1 MLRVGFDLE
10 SDGLLDKLTK
20 LHCIGLKD
28 LDNPE
33 SKVLM
38 YDTQEGIEEALRTL
52 MNADEILGHNIIA
65 FDIPA
70 IQKVYKWF
78 SPKGKV
84 TDTLVLSRL
93 IFADL
98 KNDDLVSVALP
109 EDFKKFMYG
118 SHSLKAWGM
127 RLGNYKG
134 DFDGGDWQ
142 TWTQEMSDY
151 CVQDVNLTCEL
162 YRYLLKKGSDFSSD
176 SFDLEHDL
184 ATICYEVGN
193 NGWTFD
199 IEGAEKLYAELA
211 GKRVDI
217 EKNLGK
223 LFEPWEIH
231 TDFIPKV
238 NNKSRGYVKGE
249 VFTKVKVI
257 EFNPNSR
264 KHIAFCL
271 IKKYN
276 WKPKEYTPSGEPKID
291 ETVLSKL
298 AYPEAK
304 TLAEFFLLQKRIAQL
319 AEGSQAWLKRVDSD
333 GRLRHTIVSGGTVS
347 GRASHRNPNLGQ
359 VTGNNSLYGKEMR
372 KLFGVPKGW
381 TLCGT
386 DLEQLEL
393 RCLAHYLPD
402 DGEYAKQIQEGD
414 IHQYNADATGLSR
427 TKAKTFIYA
436 VAYSGGNKLIGSI
449 VGGGVK
455 EGAKLKAEFNKNVP
469 AYKLLQDQLI
479 NAYSRG
485 YLIGLDGRKLFVRSE
500 HKCLSQL
507 LQSAGALLSKRWL
520 SLVYHEIKQQ
530 QLDSYIIGWIHDE
543 LQIACPNMEEATHVG
558 ALSQRLSE
566 EAGKSFGFSK
576 VAITSQYQLG
586 RNWSD
591 TH

>member
-10 SDGLLDKLTK
+10 SNGLLDKLTK

-28 LDNPE
+28 LDNPK

-52 MNADEILGHNIIA
+52 MNADEIMGHNIIA

-84 TDTLVLSRL
+84 TDTLVISRL
-93 IFADL
+93 VYADL
-98 KNDDLVSVALP
+98 KNDDRVSVALP
-109 EDFKKFMYG
+109 ENFKKFMHG

-151 CVQDVNLTCEL
+151 CVQDVIVTCEL
-162 YRYLLKKGSDFSSD
+162 FEHLNKKAEGFSQQSL
-176 SFDLEHDL
+176 DLEHEL
-184 ATICYEVGN
+184 AEICYRIGN

-199 IEGAEKLYAELA
+199 VEGAEKLYTVLV
-211 GKRVDI
+211 KRRIDI
-217 EKNLGK
+217 EKNLSS

-231 TDFIPKV
+231 TDFTPKV
-238 NNKSRGYVKGE
+238 NNKTRGYVKGE
-249 VFTKVKVI
+249 VFTKVQTI
-257 EFNPNSR
+257 HFNPNSR
-264 KHIAFCL
+264 KHISYCL

-372 KLFGVPKGW
+372 SLFGVPPGW
-381 TLCGT
+381 TLVGT

-402 DGEYAKQIQEGD
+402 DGEYARQIEHGD

-427 TKAKTFIYA
+427 VESKRFIYSLI
-436 VAYSGGNKLIGSI
+436 YGGGNQLIGNI
-449 VGGGVK
+449 VGGGMK
-455 EGAKLKAEFNKNVP
+455 EGAKLKADFNKNVP
-469 AYKLLQDQLI
+469 AFKLLQQQLRE
-479 NAYSRG
+479 AYSRG
-485 YLIGLDGRKLFVRSE
+485 HLLGLDGRKLYIRGE
-500 HKCLSQL
+500 HILLSQL
-507 LQSAGALLSKRWL
+507 LQSAGAILAKQWL
-520 SLVYHEIKQQ
+520 ALADREIKKQ
-530 QLDSYIIGWIHDE
+530 QLNSYIVGWIHDE
-543 LQIACPNMEEATHVG
+543 LQTACPKEEAAHVG
-558 ALSQRLSE
+558 SLYEALSIQ
-566 EAGKSFGFSK
+566 AGKTFEIEK
-576 VAITSQYQLG
+576 VRITSSSQLG
-586 RNWSD
+586 ANWSA